1 MITQVEKSKKLLK
14 PKIDV
19 VFHALFR
26 EENKRLT
33 EGLITDIIGQEVKIK
48 TTDLNRHLDVKVAE
62 QKLGI
67 MDLRSELEDGT
78 KCNIEIQ
85 LDNSICEN
93 ERFLY
98 YWSDAYSRQLLRG
111 KEYEELRKTIS
122 IIILGHEI
130 KELEG
135 IKDLGVKWQIRDNVT
150 GKRLLTEHLEIIII
164 EIPKAIKQYSRNN
177 TNKISEWMMFLED
190 PNKEEVE
197 EIMEKNEK
205 IKEAVEELKGMSE
218 DEELRILAELR
229 EKGRRDYNAGIK
241 YATKK
246 GEELGEK
253 RGEKRGEKIGEKRG
267 EKRGRVQIA
276 QKMLEEKINIDTII
290 RLTGLKRRE
299 VEMLKN

>member
-1 MITQVEKSKKLLK
+1 
-14 PKIDV
+14 
-19 VFHALFR
+19 
-26 EENKRLT
+26 
-33 EGLITDIIGQEVKIK
+33 
-48 TTDLNRHLDVKVAE
+48 
-62 QKLGI
+62 
-67 MDLRSELEDGT
+67 
-78 KCNIEIQ
+78 
-85 LDNSICEN
+85 
-93 ERFLY
+93 
-98 YWSDAYSRQLLRG
+98 
-111 KEYEELRKTIS
+111 
-122 IIILGHEI
+122 
-130 KELEG
+130 
-135 IKDLGVKWQIRDNVT
+135 
-150 GKRLLTEHLEIIII
+150 
-164 EIPKAIKQYSRNN
+164 
-177 TNKISEWMMFLED
+177 MFLED

-253 RGEKRGEKIGEKRG
+253 RGEKIGEKRG
-267 EKRGRVQIA
+267 EKRGRIQIA